1 MLSLAAWA
9 LALGWLLWLRRAGFR
24 IPVWLP
30 LTAAA
35 ANPVALLLG
44 WALFGVAA
52 GLGLLVGWL
61 IWG

>member
-1 MLSLAAWA
+1 VAPRPSAR
-9 LALGWLLWLRRAGFR
+9 LRRGGRRSRFERPATL
-24 IPVWLP
+24 IV
-30 LTAAA
+30 
-35 ANPVALLLG
+35 LG